1 MTPHST
7 PLHDPGHLLA
17 NLPAIFGFYP
27 QESLVLAA
35 FDNVG
40 GHRYCLGPVLRL
52 DLDDEEAF
60 HSLHELADGALS
72 DSHTDLVFAFVIT
85 RRRRGADI
93 DDAVDRLLELEDYG
107 VMSIDACWTVPEVLT
122 GERYRLLFGPPPIG
136 ADTASAWSAGRVAD
150 VVGAQSMQPWIA
162 HGALPELSRS
172 DAAARFA
179 PIRPGDRADDPVDAA
194 ELGQWEA
201 FAYRIAFSAC
211 EDEGPEQA
219 RWLAAV
225 ATDLHLLL
233 EEIEATG
240 ADAEELIDDAET
252 LVVAAIA
259 MAHAE
264 LRDIVAA
271 SVLGNADAAAEL
283 LLAVARRFSGTIRA
297 NALSLHALAMI
308 RRRLP
313 MVATPALVAAQAE
326 APGHTLS
333 GLLLEASQH
342 GLADKVLRCVEV
354 GSRDTRRH
362 YGLTAHDP
370 VDVAGDTQVA

>member
-1 MTPHST
+1 MTTQPT

-40 GHRYCLGPVLRL
+40 GHRYRLGPVLRL

-60 HSLHELADGALS
+60 HSLHELADGALAE
-72 DSHTDLVFAFVIT
+72 SHTDLLFAFVIT
-85 RRRRGADI
+85 RRRRGTEI
-93 DDAVDRLLELEDYG
+93 DEAVDRLLELEDYG
-107 VMSIDACWTVPEVLT
+107 VLSVDACWAVPEVLT

-136 ADTASAWSAGRVAD
+136 ADTASAWSAGQVAD
-150 VVGAQSMQPWIA
+150 VVGTQSMQPWIE

-179 PIRPGDRADDPVDAA
+179 PIGPGERVDDPVDAG
-194 ELGQWEA
+194 ELRRWEA

-211 EDEGPEQA
+211 EDKHPGQA

-240 ADAEELIDDAET
+240 ADAEELVDEAET

-259 MAHAE
+259 MAHSE

-271 SVLGNADAAAEL
+271 SVLDNADAAAEL
-283 LLAVARRFSGTIRA
+283 LLAVARRFRGTIRA

-308 RRRLP
+308 HRGLP
-313 MVATPALVAAQAE
+313 MVANPALVAAQEE

-342 GLADKVLRCVEV
+342 GLARKVLRCVEI

-362 YGLTAHDP
+362 YGLTVHDP
-370 VDVAGDTQVA
+370 VDVVGDAQAA

>member
-1 MTPHST
+1 MTTHST

-40 GHRYCLGPVLRL
+40 GSRYRLGPVLRL
-52 DLDDEEAF
+52 DLDDEHAF
-60 HSLHELADGALS
+60 HALHELADGVLS
-72 DSHTDLVFAFVIT
+72 DSCTDLVFAFVIT
-85 RRRRGADI
+85 RRHQGAEL

-107 VMSIDACWTVPEVLT
+107 VMSIDACWTVPEVLR
-122 GERYRLLFGPPPIG
+122 GERYRLLFGPSPLG
-136 ADTASAWSAGRVAD
+136 VDEGSVWSAGRVAD
-150 VVGAQSMQPWIA
+150 VTGTQSMQPWIA

-179 PIRPGDRADDPVDAA
+179 PIRPGDRPDDPVDAA
-194 ELGQWEA
+194 ELEQWEA
-201 FAYRIAFSAC
+201 FAYRIAASAC
-211 EDEGPEQA
+211 EEETPEQA

-233 EEIEATG
+233 EEIDATG
-240 ADAEELIDDAET
+240 ADAEELVDDAET
-252 LVVAAIA
+252 LVVAAVA
-259 MAHAE
+259 MAHSE

-271 SVLGNADAAAEL
+271 SVLGTAGAAAEL
-283 LLAVARRFSGTIRA
+283 LLAVARRFRGAIRA

-308 RRRLP
+308 RRGLP
-313 MVATPALVAAQAE
+313 MVATPALTAARTE

-333 GLLLEASQH
+333 GLLLEASRH
-342 GLADKVLRCVEV
+342 GLADEVLRCVET